1 LSRVTEIDSAAL
13 GMLLLVRDAT
23 IASQK
28 RMSLASAGGR
38 VREIP
43 HVANFNSMMVEW
55 RASRRACA

>member
-23 IASQK
+23 NASQK
-28 RMSLASAGGR
+28 RMSLASAAGR

-43 HVANFNSMMVEW
+43 HVANFNSMMVE
-55 RASRRACA
+55 